1 MCCGQKRTALRS
13 TMMPPAPPT
22 PRLEGSSGF
31 ETPVSSVQAP
41 PAAPVAHQ
49 TVNLHYLKNWPARVR
64 GQVTGAVYEFSRSQ
78 PVRAVDPRDA
88 AALLRTRF
96 FRQI

>member
-13 TMMPPAPPT
+13 TMAPPT
-22 PRLEGSSGF
+22 PQLDNPSGF
-31 ETPVSSVQAP
+31 GTPVSSIQASTAA
-41 PAAPVAHQ
+41 PAAPQ
-49 TVNLHYLKNWPARVR
+49 MVNLYYLKTWPERMR
-64 GQVTGAVYEFSRSQ
+64 GKVTGRVYEFSRSQ